1 MRVHIIR
8 GINVLAESLDAE
20 VSASTN
26 IAHLGHA
33 DDAAHFDWSRS
44 KSRPL

>member
-8 GINVLAESLDAE
+8 EINVLAEWLDAE

-26 IAHLGHA
+26 IAHLGRCRT
-33 DDAAHFDWSRS
+33 FR
-44 KSRPL
+44 LVQV